1 MNVAAIVLSILLSV
15 EFAFTGV
22 TKLFDTTTAQT
33 NAAHL
38 GISSRLSRMIG
49 AAQLAAVVGLLVGL
63 AFKPLAIVTA
73 AAVCLLMV
81 GAIGYHRK
89 ARDKP
94 PALLPAALTGLAA
107 LALIPVTV
115 VA

>member
-1 MNVAAIVLSILLSV
+1 MSIAAIVLSILLSA
-15 EFAFTGV
+15 EFAFTGI
-22 TKLFDTTTAQT
+22 TKLLDTASAQA

-63 AFKPLAIVTA
+63 AFKPLTVVTA
-73 AAVCLLMV
+73 AAVCLLMA
-81 GAIGYHRK
+81 GAFRYHLK
-89 ARDKP
+89 ALDKL
-94 PALLPAALTGLAA
+94 PALLPAAITGFAA
-107 LALIPVTV
+107 LALLPLSV